1 MIQRLLLPALL
12 LLSACGQSGEPDIQ
26 LGNAWARPTRG
37 EAPGA
42 VYVAINNKGSADD
55 RLVGAFTDHAAMAM
69 VHQSE
74 LVDGVAQMRMAG
86 EINIPAGKR
95 IERVRFDNRQNLAKD
110 RTYTLVVSDFMATG
124 GSGFGML
131 TSAPREDL
139 DVIDVDALIRYLSVL
154 HQPVEAPAEPRF
166 HAAGH

>member
-95 IERVRFDNRQNLAKD
+95 IEMVPGGTHIMLEGLRAPLKTGDSFDLVLKFDKSGDRRAKVDVVKAD
-110 RTYTLVVSDFMATG
+110 R
-124 GSGFGML
+124 
-131 TSAPREDL
+131 E
-139 DVIDVDALIRYLSVL
+139 
-154 HQPVEAPAEPRF
+154 
-166 HAAGH
+166 

>member
-1 MIQRLLLPALL
+1 MIRSHLLPALL

-42 VYVAINNKGSADD
+42 VYVAVNNKGSADD

-74 LVDGVAQMRMAG
+74 LVDGVAQMRTAG

-95 IERVRFDNRQNLAKD
+95 IEMVPGGTHIMLEGLRAPLRTGDSFDLVLKFRNSGDRRVKVDVVKAD
-110 RTYTLVVSDFMATG
+110 R
-124 GSGFGML
+124 
-131 TSAPREDL
+131 E
-139 DVIDVDALIRYLSVL
+139 
-154 HQPVEAPAEPRF
+154 
-166 HAAGH
+166 

>member
-42 VYVAINNKGSADD
+42 VNVAINNKGSADD

-95 IERVRFDNRQNLAKD
+95 IEMVPGGTHIMLEGLRAPLKTGDSFDLVLKFDKSGDRRAKVDVVKAD
-110 RTYTLVVSDFMATG
+110 R
-124 GSGFGML
+124 
-131 TSAPREDL
+131 E
-139 DVIDVDALIRYLSVL
+139 
-154 HQPVEAPAEPRF
+154 
-166 HAAGH
+166 

>member
-1 MIQRLLLPALL
+1 MLRQLLLPALL
-12 LLSACGQSGEPDIQ
+12 LLAACGQTGDPDIQ

-37 EAPGA
+37 DAPGA

-86 EINIPAGKR
+86 EINIPAGSR
-95 IERVRFDNRQNLAKD
+95 IEMVPGGTHIMLEGLRAPLKTGDQFGLVLKFKESGD
-110 RTYTLVVSDFMATG
+110 RTVTV
-124 GSGFGML
+124 
-131 TSAPREDL
+131 
-139 DVIDVDALIRYLSVL
+139 DVTK
-154 HQPVEAPAEPRF
+154 AEQL
-166 HAAGH
+166 

>member
-1 MIQRLLLPALL
+1 MIRRLILPALL

-95 IERVRFDNRQNLAKD
+95 IEMVPGGTHIMLEGLRAPLKTGDSFD
-110 RTYTLVVSDFMATG
+110 LVLKLS
-124 GSGFGML
+124 
-131 TSAPREDL
+131 
-139 DVIDVDALIRYLSVL
+139 LI
-154 HQPVEAPAEPRF
+154 HI
-166 HAAGH
+166 